1 MSGAQNGL
9 PEDMNDMSLEEFIGE
24 LEQNEEIAEGKRHT
38 GDDFYRM
45 YLEEMK
51 EIAPFA
57 EGEQERLLALLSTG
71 SSDEAKRA
79 VKRLTEG
86 KLGDTLR
93 IAKEYEMAGA
103 AAISCLTEPYYFH
116 GKDLYLKEITQHVKI
131 PVLRKDFTVDPYMI
145 YQARTLGASAIL
157 LICSLLSQS
166 ELEEYQAI
174 ATELGMSALVEAHDD
189 QEVEMALRAEASIIG
204 VNNRDLKTFT
214 VDINNSTRYRKMVP
228 KEVAFVS
235 ESGIKTA
242 EDIAK
247 LLENGTDAVLIG
259 ETLMRSENKKQALDE
274 LRGI

>member
-71 SSDEAKRA
+71 SPAEAKRA

-93 IAKEYEMAGA
+93 IAKEYENRGLHINDIIQEANIGLLLAASSYVDGDFDRLMEESVRAQIESALEDQNREKTVAEDMRARVNVLKDISAAMA
-103 AAISCLTEPYYFH
+103 
-116 GKDLYLKEITQHVKI
+116 Q
-131 PVLRKDFTVDPYMI
+131 
-145 YQARTLGASAIL
+145 
-157 LICSLLSQS
+157 
-166 ELEEYQAI
+166 ELERE
-174 ATELGMSALVEAHDD
+174 
-189 QEVEMALRAEASIIG
+189 
-204 VNNRDLKTFT
+204 
-214 VDINNSTRYRKMVP
+214 P
-228 KEVAFVS
+228 
-235 ESGIKTA
+235 TA
-242 EDIAK
+242 EELAERMKMTVEEIKDIMK
-247 LLENGTDAVLIG
+247 LTLDAMSVAG
-259 ETLMRSENKKQALDE
+259 V
-274 LRGI
+274 